1 MSPENRLFDNEG
13 ENHETT
19 TGTPHPG
26 GENVPEEVRERP
38 VVEYNTSLDEAYR
51 QGLLNTD
58 PEDPFK
64 GFEAAPPQAGEKAGF
79 DQKSSQV
86 RNSYVEAPKKS
97 KKGLII
103 GGVASLAVAGVAVF
117 GVNALANKD
126 VTPTE
131 PTNPDATA
139 PVAPGETQAPT
150 DTPTTPEVTPSPT
163 DIPTTFEPTPSA
175 TEAPSTPSETEQGSE
190 YTASELREMPLN
202 DYLALSA
209 TEREPLV
216 TAMLEQSKDW
226 SGEFGESFIANEET
240 DRPIS
245 DLYKFN
251 PLDIASEDN
260 SAKEIAMQHL
270 HWMQL
275 ALMQTEDLDTS
286 GTFDPDIATKA
297 LAGGFT
303 QPGYVTGGGQ
313 DTLTKGMNAEFD
325 YWKSTFSRLDTVTSH
340 DYAQKISDAEFVD
353 EGYIRNNQTG
363 ERHKVVSISFTT
375 EALPETLADSYVAGT
390 KTVGNLSFV
399 WNEDLNRWQA
409 YKGLTENR
417 PVGQ

>member
-1 MSPENRLFDNEG
+1 MKRAIRVPAVSLFIASG
-13 ENHETT
+13 LLLAAC
-19 TGTPHPG
+19 G
-26 GENVPEEVRERP
+26 GESKAEPE
-38 VVEYNTSLDEAYR
+38 
-51 QGLLNTD
+51 
-58 PEDPFK
+58 
-64 GFEAAPPQAGEKAGF
+64 
-79 DQKSSQV
+79 
-86 RNSYVEAPKKS
+86 
-97 KKGLII
+97 
-103 GGVASLAVAGVAVF
+103 
-117 GVNALANKD
+117 
-126 VTPTE
+126 
-131 PTNPDATA
+131 
-139 PVAPGETQAPT
+139 
-150 DTPTTPEVTPSPT
+150 PSPSVS
-163 DIPTTFEPTPSA
+163 ETPSA
-175 TEAPSTPSETEQGSE
+175 SSSPTSTKLGELGPIPIPSDMEPPSVDDAPKVNIFE

-209 TEREPLV
+209 TEREPLI
-216 TAMLEQSKDW
+216 TAMLQQSKDW

-313 DTLTKGMNAEFD
+313 DTLTNGMNAEFD
-325 YWKSTFSRLDTVTSH
+325 YWKSAFPSLDALTSH
-340 DYAQKISDAEFVD
+340 DYTQTLTNAEFVD
-353 EGYIRNNQTG
+353 EGNVRNNYTG

-390 KTVGNLSFV
+390 TTVGNLSFV

-417 PVGQ
+417 PAE

>member
-1 MSPENRLFDNEG
+1 MSEKPTFGNGEENQK
-13 ENHETT
+13 TT
-19 TGTPHPG
+19 TGIPHAG
-26 GENVPEEVRERP
+26 GENVPEDVRERP
-38 VVEYNTSLDEAYR
+38 VVEYSTPLDEAYR

-58 PEDPFK
+58 PEQPFE
-64 GFEAAPPQAGEKAGF
+64 GFEAAAPQAGEKAGF
-79 DQKSSQV
+79 DLKSAQLRDSHT
-86 RNSYVEAPKKS
+86 EAPKKS
-97 KKGLII
+97 KKLLYCLI
-103 GGVASLAVAGVAVF
+103 GAGAAVAAAVGIGMGVS
-117 GVNALANKD
+117 GSNKNEA
-126 VTPTE
+126 PTE

-139 PVAPGETQAPT
+139 PATPGETQAPT
-150 DTPTTPEVTPSPT
+150 VAPTASEVTPSPT

-175 TEAPSTPSETEQGSE
+175 TEAPSTPAETEKGSE

-209 TEREPLV
+209 AEREPLI
-216 TAMLEQSKDW
+216 TAMLEQSVDW
-226 SGEFGESFIANEET
+226 AGSFGEDWQGDT
-240 DRPIS
+240 S
-245 DLYKFN
+245 DLYKYN

-270 HWMQL
+270 YWMQL
-275 ALMQTEDLDTS
+275 GLMQTEDLDTS
-286 GTFDPDIATKA
+286 GTFDPDVATKA

-303 QPGYVTGGGQ
+303 QPGYVTGRGQ

-325 YWKSTFSRLDTVTSH
+325 YWKSTLPSLDTVTSH
-340 DYAQKISDAEFVD
+340 DYAQKVSDAEFVD
-353 EGYIRNNQTG
+353 EGNIRNNYTG

-390 KTVGNLSFV
+390 TTVGNLSFV